1 MSIFREHTPKRR
13 PITTAVNKYSD
24 HRTDLRIDYKNRCG
38 YCNDIEAYRITW
50 FEIDHFVPKGYLKTL
65 TETDYSNLVYAC
77 RSCNNAKRAKWPTK
91 DEKIHNQ
98 NDVGFI
104 DPCDDTYNNQ
114 FKRLNNGRILPKT
127 NLGTWIYNSLKFYKP
142 QHEVIWNIELLD
154 TLIDEINA
162 ELENSPNDNLKD
174 RLTQSLLEYRKYVK
188 ELGKVGL

>member
-13 PITTAVNKYSD
+13 PINSVVAKYGD
-24 HRTDLRIDYKNRCG
+24 HRSDLRIDYKNRCG
-38 YCNDIEAYRITW
+38 YCNDIESYRITW
-50 FEIDHFVPKGYLKTL
+50 FEIDHFVPKEYLKTL

-98 NDVGFI
+98 NDTGFI

-114 FKRLNNGRILPKT
+114 FTRLNDGRILPET
-127 NLGTWIYNSLKFYKP
+127 NLGNWIYNSLKFYKP
-142 QHEVIWNIELLD
+142 QHEIIWNIELLD
-154 TLIDEINA
+154 ALIDEINA
-162 ELENSPNDNLKD
+162 VLEHSPNDNLKK
-174 RLTQSLLEYRKYVK
+174 RLTQCLLEYRKYVK